1 MTPLWELRLRVRN
14 WIVRAFGE
22 AILLNRAERAARVLE
37 EAAELAQAEGV
48 TPEWAR
54 RIVERCYSRPK
65 GVAAQELAQ
74 LMVVVLGHSAAAG
87 IDVEAVTIAE
97 IERIEQPA
105 VIARIRLKQ
114 AEKAADG
121 TGVGLTTEAS
131 HG

>member
-1 MTPLWELRLRVRN
+1 MTPLWKLRLRVRN

-74 LMVVVLGHSAAAG
+74 LMVVVLGHSASAG
-87 IDVEAVTIAE
+87 IDVEAVTLAE

-114 AEKAADG
+114 AEKAAAG
-121 TGVGLTTEAS
+121 TGVGLITEVS